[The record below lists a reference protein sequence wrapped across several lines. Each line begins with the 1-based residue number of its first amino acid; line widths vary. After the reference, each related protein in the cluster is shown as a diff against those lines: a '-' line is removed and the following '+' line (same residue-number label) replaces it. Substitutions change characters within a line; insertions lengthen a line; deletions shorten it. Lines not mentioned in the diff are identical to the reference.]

1 MQSFIGLILLLA
13 AASVS
18 GIFLGAMFALATTT
32 INNFI
37 ISPFF
42 GASLGTYSFWIK
54 FYMGIGGFGG
64 LFISICWGSILI
76 YKKMAAH

>member
-1 MQSFIGLILLLA
+1 MQSFIGLVLLLA
-13 AASVS
+13 TAVFS
-18 GIFLGAMFALATTT
+18 GIVLGAMFAVATTT
-32 INNFI
+32 INNFV

-42 GASLGTYSFWIK
+42 GSALGTYSFWIK